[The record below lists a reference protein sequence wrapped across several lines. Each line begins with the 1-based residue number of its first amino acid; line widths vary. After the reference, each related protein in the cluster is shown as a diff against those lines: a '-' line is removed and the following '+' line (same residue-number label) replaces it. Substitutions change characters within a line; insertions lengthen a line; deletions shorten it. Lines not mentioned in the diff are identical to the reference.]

1 MGAGRTVDLQGQ
13 VLQLPESVL
22 RDSYGY
28 NHSLINS
35 CYVNTHGELGLRLSL
50 DLCGPKQER
59 WPGNHPGISRRKVLM
74 AGDQEP
80 VATERRQTCSH
91 AQKQMDRHA

>member
-1 MGAGRTVDLQGQ
+1 M
-13 VLQLPESVL
+13 LQLPKSVL

-28 NHSLINS
+28 NRSLMNS
-35 CYVNTHGELGLRLSL
+35 CYVNTHG

-59 WPGNHPGISRRKVLM
+59 WPGNHPGIRGRKVLTV
-74 AGDQEP
+74 GDQEP

-91 AQKQMDRHA
+91 AQKQMDKHA